1 MSLAQAKEHLQ
12 RYGLEHRIM
21 EFSTSSA
28 TVKEAAEAIHC
39 KEEQIVKTLSLL
51 VENKPILIAI
61 AGDSKINN
69 SKFKAEFHTKAKM
82 IPFDEVEAQIGHRVG
97 GVCPFGVKNNVEIY
111 LDNSLKKLKTL
122 YPACGSANSA
132 VWLTLDELE
141 KVSCYKKWVDVCN
154 KISQN

>member
-12 RYGLEHRIM
+12 KYGLEHRIM

-39 KEEQIVKTLSLL
+39 EEKQIVKTLSLI

-61 AGDSKINN
+61 AGDCKINN

-82 IPFDEVEAQIGHRVG
+82 IPSDEVEAQIGHRAG
-97 GVCPFGVKNNVEIY
+97 GVCPFGVKNNVKIY
-111 LDNSLKKLKTL
+111 LDNSLKKLQTL

-132 VWLTLDELE
+132 VWL
-141 KVSCYKKWVDVCN
+141 K
-154 KISQN
+154 

>member
-12 RYGLEHRIM
+12 KYGLEHRIM

-28 TVKEAAEAIHC
+28 TVKEAAETIHC
-39 KEEQIVKTLSLL
+39 KEEQIVKTLSLI

-82 IPFDEVEAQIGHRVG
+82 IPFDEVEAQIGHKVG
-97 GVCPFGVKNNVEIY
+97 GVCPFGVKDNVEIY

-132 VWLTLDELE
+132 VQLTLDELE
-141 KVSCYKKWVDVCN
+141 KTSCYKKWIDVCSE
-154 KISQN
+154 ISQN

>member
-1 MSLAQAKEHLQ
+1 MSLEQAKEHLQ
-12 RYGLEHRIM
+12 KDGLEDRIM

-28 TVKEAAEAIHC
+28 TVKEAAETIHC
-39 KEEQIVKTLSLL
+39 KEEQIVKTLSLI

-82 IPFDEVEAQIGHRVG
+82 IPFDEVEAQIGHKVG
-97 GVCPFGVKNNVEIY
+97 GVCPFGVKDNVEIY

-132 VWLTLDELE
+132 VQLTLDELE
-141 KVSCYKKWVDVCN
+141 KTSCYKKWIDVCSE
-154 KISQN
+154 ISQN